1 MKKTF
6 SKLFMLLGVLLFLGA
21 GNANAAT
28 WAIHGNFWTGNT
40 TSNWDSR
47 WMSQVDANTWIYSGY
62 FYTGNFGIIEG
73 WDNQTQ
79 NKWWSD
85 PSSNTTI
92 GPGNTKTLSTSGGN
106 LWLGSAGNYTFTL
119 KINNGTPSLTVASG
133 LSESPLYLLTNN
145 SGSWV
150 LDSAA
155 ATLTSTNGTYA
166 GTYTGEFEVTA
177 AEAHVIFSTQFA
189 TSNSSWSSIEK
200 TRFSTSSGD
209 FKPTFTNNKYTG
221 TMTQNS
227 NGSYLLSAGK
237 YSFSISGNNHSSIT
251 ITQEAIA
258 EPDYSSYQVRL
269 CDKDGK
275 ELVNTNASKEGIA
288 TFTGVTGIDGGIQ
301 VTVNGGGWYN
311 YYNNNDLPLEQW
323 VTLTNQYGTNVK
335 PTGAKPK
342 SVYEIQFNV
351 TNNTIWVKL
360 TDEPTDYSS
369 WWVNLRGDF
378 NDWNGGGKQLTEDNP
393 VATFENVAFS
403 SKDKQG
409 NGFKVMVY
417 NGNDDTWYTADATI
431 ATGDWVQFENK
442 EGQDNNT
449 YVEGDNIYKTYT
461 VEYNAETNQIKITP
475 NEPNYPKNIYIYG
488 NVNDWYWDVKVGVK
502 MEPVEGQPGVYK
514 AEDVEFSGQWD
525 ENAANM
531 LPEEQ
536 RDTRPVGGSTG
547 NENYV
552 AFYEEVP
559 NDFSGYK
566 FGSNSTDNNIVI
578 NLNGGESQSSSVYF
592 VSGNYANFQVYK
604 GLYDV
609 TFDLNTMTATWE
621 KPQIKDSEENPVK
634 EHVFNWW
641 SGCNQ
646 KFEGMTANKAEL
658 IEDLTDDAENV
669 HSDFD
674 GYAFRT
680 FEYGDDLNNVIQAG
694 VDDNPMHLLAK
705 QVNYTVFYRA
715 PSDRPGAQKQ
725 QVKRLADESA
735 PKEAITSVK
744 QLTPGFVE
752 AVKGTH
758 YTMFG
763 TDGYNDNCVLQ
774 LDLAGDYV
782 VTADVKDD
790 YDDNGINYIPVATS
804 LFVTVQQ
811 ATLNV
816 STGNEI
822 SVAFNPAAD
831 NEFEEMIS
839 LSAKLEYGKDFTLE
853 FEPVNVE
860 EWAVPSDPEN
870 LEASYRAAVTDAI
883 YQLENIGFDSKIDGF
898 YTGVTDINAVQTSN
912 TGGYYTYTVTAN
924 VPCSGLYTVKVVPSD
939 NYQVEE
945 DATASVEVYPNLQ
958 GIFGGK
964 VHGFLINDYTFGEG
978 SEGTIAFDD
987 NFTDEMRA
995 ACFGEYPGTYF
1006 IDAISSTT
1014 PAADAAFYGAKRMA
1028 KVTDYLLPMNLTDQ
1042 SSTEIT
1048 VVKNGATGTHKFEIT
1063 TSEEAITGVDSV
1075 EAVDGE
1081 AVYFN
1086 LQGQKVDNPD
1096 KGIYIKVSGGKAS
1109 KVIL

>member
-21 GNANAAT
+21 GNANAVT
-28 WAIHGNFWTGNT
+28 LHVVGNNVNGISWDPNQNAMTEVKTNVFVWEGNTLGNEFKVVENWNDNEYNRGNYNNSSLTLGNAYKTGKNTGNISINGGTVTKPRVVYNHNKQEVTVISTSGAEGWNIVWDNGGYSWETKALTKESDNIWST
-40 TSNWDSR
+40 TITPKK
-47 WMSQVDANTWIYSGY
+47 A
-62 FYTGNFGIIEG
+62 TGNFGIE
-73 WDNQTQ
+73 
-79 NKWWSD
+79 KM
-85 PSSNTTI
+85 
-92 GPGNTKTLSTSGGN
+92 
-106 LWLGSAGNYTFTL
+106 AGNYQYDWYQGNKSITSTNTSAILEVNYNDTNPSFSFNVGSNYKVSWNSSTKEVSIVEESTVPDLYVISGVGSSWTLTSGTQLTYNSTNKNYTGNITVDENTYILFTTKYSSSNSDWDNL
-119 KINNGTPSLTVASG
+119 ASNGYCAGSDVKVTLTNNETYNGNIQTGKDGAFQLINKGTYSVTVS
-133 LSESPLYLLTNN
+133 LTNN
-145 SGSWV
+145 SVS
-150 LDSAA
+150 
-155 ATLTSTNGTYA
+155 
-166 GTYTGEFEVTA
+166 
-177 AEAHVIFSTQFA
+177 
-189 TSNSSWSSIEK
+189 
-200 TRFSTSSGD
+200 
-209 FKPTFTNNKYTG
+209 FK
-221 TMTQNS
+221 
-227 NGSYLLSAGK
+227 A
-237 YSFSISGNNHSSIT
+237 
-251 ITQEAIA
+251 
-258 EPDYSSYQVRL
+258 V
-269 CDKDGK
+269 
-275 ELVNTNASKEGIA
+275 
-288 TFTGVTGIDGGIQ
+288 
-301 VTVNGGGWYN
+301 
-311 YYNNNDLPLEQW
+311 
-323 VTLTNQYGTNVK
+323 
-335 PTGAKPK
+335 
-342 SVYEIQFNV
+342 NV
-351 TNNTIWVKL
+351 TENK
-360 TDEPTDYSS
+360 DYSS

-378 NDWNGGGKQLTEDNP
+378 NDWNGGGQQLTEDNP
-393 VATFENVAFS
+393 VATFENVEFS
-403 SKDKQG
+403 KRDKQG
-409 NGFKVMVY
+409 NAFKVMVY
-417 NGNDDTWYTADATI
+417 NGNGDTWYTADATI

-488 NVNDWYWDVKVGVK
+488 NVNDWYWDVKVGVMMK
-502 MEPVEGQPGVYK
+502 PVEGQPGVYK

-552 AFYEEVP
+552 AFYEDVP
-559 NDFSGYK
+559 NDFNGYK

-592 VSGNYANFQVYK
+592 VTGNYANFQVYK

-646 KFEGMTANKAEL
+646 KFEGMTANNAEL
-658 IEDLTDDAENV
+658 IEDLTDDADNV
-669 HSDFD
+669 HSDYD

-715 PSDRPGAQKQ
+715 PSDRPAAQKQ
-725 QVKRLADESA
+725 QVKRLAGESSTNS
-735 PKEAITSVK
+735 AITSVD

-752 AVKGTH
+752 AVEGTH

-763 TDGYNDNCVLQ
+763 SSDYKDNCVLQ

-790 YDDNGINYIPVATS
+790 YDDNGINYAPIATS

-811 ATLNV
+811 ASLKIT
-816 STGNEI
+816 TGDDI
-822 SVAFNPAAD
+822 SVAFNPADD

-839 LSAKLEYGKDFTLE
+839 LSADLEYGKDFTLE

-860 EWAVPSDPEN
+860 EWAVPSDPED
-870 LEASYRAAVTDAI
+870 LEASYRKVVTDAI

-898 YTGVTDINAVQTSN
+898 YTGVTDINAVQTGN
-912 TGGYYTYTVTAN
+912 TGGYYTYKVTAN
-924 VPCSGLYTVKVVPSD
+924 VPCSGKYTVKVVPSD

-945 DATASVEVYPNLQ
+945 DATASIEVYPNLQ

-1014 PAADAAFYGAKRMA
+1014 PVADAAFYGAKRMA